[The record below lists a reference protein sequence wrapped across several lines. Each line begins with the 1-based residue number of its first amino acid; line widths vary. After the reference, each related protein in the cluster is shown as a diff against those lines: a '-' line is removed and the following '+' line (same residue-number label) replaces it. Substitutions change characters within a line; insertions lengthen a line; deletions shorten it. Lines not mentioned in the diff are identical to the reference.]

1 MMKKSRAKRE
11 TTLRS
16 ETISVRLDPKLR
28 YLAKVAAQKQRRPI
42 SSFVE
47 WAVEKSLAFV
57 EIGPDGKTIA
67 DHANFLWDVDEP
79 DRLTKLAFNFEE
91 LLNHEE
97 QLVWKLIKDN
107 RFFWLFGKD
116 TSATRMKIPEAPGFL
131 SAIGLPERGLPDSK
145 KIREYW
151 PLLLAVARGQE
162 PPSALPKPDAPPSSA
177 QTPSAPAP
185 KAEKRQ
191 PRKD

>member
-79 DRLTKLAFNFEE
+79 DRLIKLAFHFEE

-107 RFFWLFGKD
+107 DFFWLYGKD
-116 TSATRMKIPEAPGFL
+116 TSATSVKIPETSGL
-131 SAIGLPERGLPDSK
+131 LRGKGLPNVIR
-145 KIREYW
+145 IREYW

-162 PPSALPKPDAPPSSA
+162 PPSALPTPDAPPSNA

>member
-1 MMKKSRAKRE
+1 MNKSRAKRD

-67 DHANFLWDVDEP
+67 DHANYLWDVDEA

-107 RFFWLFGKD
+107 DFFWLFGKD
-116 TSATRMKIPEAPGFL
+116 ISATSMKLPKAPGML
-131 SAIGLPERGLPDSK
+131 NAIGWPERGLPDRK

-151 PLLLAVARGQE
+151 PLLLAVARGQK
-162 PPSALPKPDAPPSSA
+162 PLSALPSPDTPPNVALAPS
-177 QTPSAPAP
+177 TPAP
-185 KAEKRQ
+185 NPEKRP